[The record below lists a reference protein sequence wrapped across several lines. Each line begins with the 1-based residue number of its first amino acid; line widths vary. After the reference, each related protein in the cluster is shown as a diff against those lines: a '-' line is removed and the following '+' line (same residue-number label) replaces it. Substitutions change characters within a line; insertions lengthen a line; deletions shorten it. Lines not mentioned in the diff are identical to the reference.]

1 MLRPR
6 MIIDIGEWQF
16 TYGVEVSIDQDID
29 SLTDTCKITIPRLHQ
44 WDVKKIALGD
54 DPILKLGDPVKIQ
67 LGYLPTYKT
76 RFIGFVKDI
85 KPGVPVTIECEDT
98 MFLLKRGS
106 LTLSYKDATLQ
117 QLIADIVPVG
127 IEYKVVSDKP
137 VHIGQWRITKASP
150 AKILEELK
158 SKMKI
163 YSYFRNITEG
173 GVTRPVLYVG
183 LAYWADHRNEEVFE
197 FGENIIDDKD
207 LVYKRAEDI
216 KLRAKATSWLKN
228 NTKIEVEV
236 GDEDGEERTI
246 HAYNLTKAQL
256 EVYAKAELERYKY
269 TGYRG
274 SFPTFGEPAVE
285 KGDVAYLIGNKY
297 HPDGKY
303 LVKSVRISCGI
314 KGYKQTIFP
323 DSIINDKQN
332 STGK

>member
-16 TYGVEVSIDQDID
+16 TYGVEVDIDQDID
-29 SLTDTCKITIPRLHQ
+29 TLTDTCRITIPRLHE
-44 WDVKKIALGD
+44 WDGKKIALGD
-54 DPILKLGDPVKIQ
+54 DPILKRGDVIKVQ
-67 LGYLPTYKT
+67 LGYLPNYTT

-85 KPGVPVTIECEDT
+85 KPGVPVTIECEDS
-98 MFLLKRGS
+98 MYLLKKGS
-106 LTLSYKDATLQ
+106 ITASYPSVSLQ
-117 QLIADIVPVG
+117 QLVDDIVPAG
-127 IEYKVVSDKP
+127 IEYKVVSDKA
-137 VHIGQWRITKASP
+137 VHIGQWRVTKASP

-158 SKMKI
+158 SKYNI
-163 YSYFRNITEG
+163 YSYFRNITENG
-173 GVTRPVLYVG
+173 ITRPVLYVG
-183 LAYWADHRNEEVFE
+183 MAYWFDHRNEHVFE
-197 FGENIIDDKD
+197 FRENIIDDKD
-207 LVYKRAEDI
+207 LVYKRKEDI
-216 KLRAKATSWLKN
+216 KLRAKAISWLKN
-228 NTKIEVEV
+228 NTKVEVEV
-236 GDEDGEERTI
+236 GDVDGEERTI

-274 SFPTFGEPAVE
+274 SFPTFGEPVAE

-303 LVKSVRISCGI
+303 LIKSLRIYCGVD
-314 KGYKQTIFP
+314 GYRQEIFP